1 VWWVYLLIFGK
12 QKRQQSVTQSINAS
26 SHLTLNFAL
35 HHASGEIIDSTFD
48 KGAVELTIGDGNL
61 LAGFESCLI
70 GLVAGDH
77 QTFTVAPE
85 NGFGQHNPANLQTLK
100 RHQFGHDIVLELGLV
115 VSFSDAANTELPGVV
130 KTIDGD
136 DVVMDFNHP
145 LAGVELQF
153 EVQILAVS

>member
-1 VWWVYLLIFGK
+1 MN
-12 QKRQQSVTQSINAS
+12 QSINLS
-26 SHLTLNFAL
+26 SHVTLNFAL
-35 HHASGEIIDSTFD
+35 HHASGATIDSTFD
-48 KGAVELTIGDGNL
+48 KGSVELTIGDGNL

-70 GLVAGDH
+70 GLAVGDH

-100 RHQFGHDIVLELGLV
+100 RHQFGPDMVLEKGLV

-136 DVVMDFNHP
+136 TVVMDFNHP

-153 EVQILAVS
+153 EVEILTVS

>member
-35 HHASGEIIDSTFD
+35 HHASGETIDSTFD

>member
-1 VWWVYLLIFGK
+1 M
-12 QKRQQSVTQSINAS
+12 TQSINAS

-35 HHASGEIIDSTFD
+35 HHASGETIDSTFD

>member
-1 VWWVYLLIFGK
+1 
-12 QKRQQSVTQSINAS
+12 VTQSINAS

-35 HHASGEIIDSTFD
+35 HHASGETIDSTFD

>member
-1 VWWVYLLIFGK
+1 
-12 QKRQQSVTQSINAS
+12 VTQSINS
-26 SHLTLNFAL
+26 TSRVTLNFAL
-35 HHASGEIIDSTFD
+35 HHASGATIDSTFD
-48 KGAVELTIGDGNL
+48 KGSVELTIGDGNL

-70 GLVAGDH
+70 GLAVGDH

-100 RHQFGHDIVLELGLV
+100 RHQFGPDMVLEKGLV

-136 DVVMDFNHP
+136 TVVMDFNHP
-145 LAGVELQF
+145 LAGVELKF
-153 EVQILAVS
+153 EVEILTVS

>member
-1 VWWVYLLIFGK
+1 M
-12 QKRQQSVTQSINAS
+12 TQSINS
-26 SHLTLNFAL
+26 TSRVTLNFAL
-35 HHASGEIIDSTFD
+35 HHASGATIDSTFD
-48 KGAVELTIGDGNL
+48 KGSVELTIGDGNL

-70 GLVAGDH
+70 GLAVGDH

-100 RHQFGHDIVLELGLV
+100 RHQFGPDMVLEKGLV

-136 DVVMDFNHP
+136 TVVMDFNHP
-145 LAGVELQF
+145 LAGVELKF
-153 EVQILAVS
+153 EVEILTVS

>member
-1 VWWVYLLIFGK
+1 
-12 QKRQQSVTQSINAS
+12 VTQNINAS
-26 SHLTLNFAL
+26 SHVTLNFAL
-35 HHASGEIIDSTFD
+35 HHASGETIDSTFD

-61 LAGFESCLI
+61 LAGFETCLI

-77 QTFTVAPE
+77 KTFMVAPE
-85 NGFGQHNPANLQTLK
+85 NGFGQHNPANLQNLK
-100 RHQFGHDIVLELGLV
+100 RHQFGPDIVLELGLV

-153 EVQILAVS
+153 EVQVIAVS